1 MASYNKRPSRLWLLS
16 GKVSREGIPL
26 WYSVPRSSQKSDDER
41 DEDSL
46 TASAPVESV
55 AIERVSD
62 EESSAPRRE

>member
-1 MASYNKRPSRLWLLS
+1 MASYNKRPSRLWLQS

-26 WYSVPRSSQKSDDER
+26 WYSVPRSSQKYD

-46 TASAPVESV
+46 TVESMSV
-55 AIERVSD
+55 ERVSD